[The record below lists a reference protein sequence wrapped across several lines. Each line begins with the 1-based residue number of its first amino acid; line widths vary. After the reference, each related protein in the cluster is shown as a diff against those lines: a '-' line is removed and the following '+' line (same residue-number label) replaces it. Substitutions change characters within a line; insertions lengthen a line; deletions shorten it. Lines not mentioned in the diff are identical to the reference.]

1 MSSMRSVADASRA
14 FRGQLTPGGMCA
26 REGVSQTTSDIY
38 QWAAQKVVLLIMSMP
53 EMKKKVATEM
63 GKAKV
68 DINNRLVPQGPGV
81 TRHLSLP
88 TQSRSLEWI
97 MDEMAKMDLEGGS
110 HTDYREGKLS
120 GAVYHGGEDMEKV
133 IVAAFQ
139 RYCVSNPLHPD
150 VFPAVRKM
158 DAEVVAMCLRMYNNP
173 DGAGVS
179 TSGGTESIIMS
190 VKTHRDWACA
200 VKGITE
206 PEMVIPASAH
216 AAFDKA
222 AAYLKIKLHSI
233 PVDRVTRQVDL
244 KRVSRAMSVTIPV
257 FSSILNLSSPLQF
270 SNANTIMI
278 VGSAINFP
286 DGCQDDIVSLAKLAK
301 KHNVGLHVDCCL
313 GGFIMPFL
321 EKAGFPVKPFD
332 FRGSSVIMY
341 RSPELR
347 QYMYYVNPE
356 WAGGVYASP
365 GFSGSRPGALIAGAW
380 AAMQYMGEEGYIS
393 SCRAIVGAAKSIERA
408 IKSDVPE
415 LYVLGNPPAS
425 VVAFSSRRPD
435 VNVLAVGDA
444 MAKKGWHLNA
454 LQNPPPRSHCVYG
467 ACPFSVLPSPLRLT
481 VPVVE
486 TFIQDL
492 KDSVREVKG
501 APMGEGTMV
510 AIYVL
515 RTILA
520 RSHEHLPSHACAL
533 PSRSHGMI
541 PYHRAARGCN
551 IRSFSSIPAEQEL
564 LPFLLGGVADDPLVS
579 ATRAPSVRA
588 WSAPSPARSW
598 TPSIRPEHSSR
609 IYSTHALASV
619 HHAPI
624 LWINVMYDTALS
636 RAVAS
641 GEPTEGHD
649 DDNAIANPTDEDED
663 EDDDPTDDTSDDP
676 IDTDPSP
683 SPVTT
688 DGKLSPLS
696 IL

>member
-14 FRGQLTPGGMCA
+14 FRGQLTFDNTKNLLILYLVLTRSLKAWRHVRA
-26 REGVSQTTSDIY
+26 RGLSQTTSDLY
-38 QWAAQKVVLLIMSMP
+38 QWVAQKVVLLIMSMP

-81 TRHLSLP
+81 TRHLSLS

-257 FSSILNLSSPLQF
+257 FSSIPNLSSPMQF
-270 SNANTIMI
+270 SNVNTIMI

-454 LQNPPPRSHCVYG
+454 LQNPPAVHI
-467 ACPFSVLPSPLRLT
+467 ACTRLT

-486 TFIQDL
+486 AFIQDL

-520 RSHEHLPSHACAL
+520 RSHEHPPSHACAL

-541 PYHRAARGCN
+541 SYHRAAHGCN
-551 IRSFSSIPAEQEL
+551 IRSFSSIPAEREL
-564 LPFLLGGVADDPLVS
+564 LPFLLGGAADDPLVLP
-579 ATRAPSVRA
+579 PS
-588 WSAPSPARSW
+588 
-598 TPSIRPEHSSR
+598 
-609 IYSTHALASV
+609 
-619 HHAPI
+619 
-624 LWINVMYDTALS
+624 LS
-636 RAVAS
+636 
-641 GEPTEGHD
+641 
-649 DDNAIANPTDEDED
+649 
-663 EDDDPTDDTSDDP
+663 
-676 IDTDPSP
+676 
-683 SPVTT
+683 
-688 DGKLSPLS
+688 
-696 IL
+696 